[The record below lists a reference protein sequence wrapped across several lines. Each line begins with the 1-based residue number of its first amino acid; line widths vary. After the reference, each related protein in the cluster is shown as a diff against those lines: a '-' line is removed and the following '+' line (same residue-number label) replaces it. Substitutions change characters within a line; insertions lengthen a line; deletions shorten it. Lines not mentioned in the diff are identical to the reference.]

1 MTIALIEFLNVSG
14 WPCGEQHRNL
24 RLMRICVLLPLLL
37 LLGSCKEAEEPSNTT
52 SSPKSLEDNI
62 VGKVLT
68 LEGEGEIGQMMFRE
82 DGVVLM
88 GQDGDLRDDLG
99 LTYKVEENQ
108 VVIFQDGGKTR
119 DGAIIFPS
127 ASPKVGVQVE
137 AGPEGE
143 KQTATITKIGQPV
156 ATAKFEE
163 ELERS
168 LGNAS
173 KIKSLQNLRR
183 VHIVLYSKFGGDL
196 LLPDKP
202 LEEIIVAEVGN
213 TELTRIKNPATGE
226 IRQLLYNHLTD
237 FSSGHIMLA
246 SPWVQ
251 DEERAVVYGDG
262 RGELIPEEKYQQEIQ
277 KDEVEMRSLK

>member
-1 MTIALIEFLNVSG
+1 
-14 WPCGEQHRNL
+14 
-24 RLMRICVLLPLLL
+24 MRICVLLPLLL

-68 LEGEGEIGQMMFRE
+68 LEEEGEIGQMMFRE

-108 VVIFQDGGKTR
+108 VVIFQDGGKTKE
-119 DGAIIFPS
+119 GAIIFPS
-127 ASPKVGVQVE
+127 ASPKVGDQVE

-226 IRQLLYNHLTD
+226 IRQVLYNHLTD